1 MSEFVVEN
9 QSEYNILKAEITSD
23 RTEIGIDIKNVITDL
38 TIYEHIEKPYLTAKI
53 VFTDQ
58 HNIVQDIDFQGGEKI
73 SLKLVHSE
81 EKETGFEI
89 SKEFVIDNIE
99 NIVKADERS
108 ETVMIN
114 CTEYHMFESTVLNV
128 NKVYTGSASS
138 MIRKILRDFLDKS
151 VAITSDDSVSDMKVI
166 VPNMHPIEA
175 CMWLKQRM
183 TSVDGMPYYFFSAM
197 GVDNLILKDLGTILD
212 EKTPINTE
220 RPYIYAPSVNSDEV
234 SMQKYY
240 AIQSFSYR
248 DGENLVR
255 LIEKG
260 LVGAQYSFYD
270 TLTGLPQVSHFDI
283 EGDVLRGLTADKRL
297 GGQNTRHV
305 YGSDYAV
312 NGTKLTQYNSKI
324 ITEISASGAYTQG
337 NIRNNSYN
345 SETLSSSYKKKTIS
359 NALREFM
366 SKAPLEIS
374 VKSREF
380 LTGDA
385 NYSVGKLIRI
395 IFLDNA
401 PERDEQ
407 RAVIDHKLSGDYL
420 ICAAKHDL
428 NNFRGVTQLL
438 CGKLGSFGGEFE
450 L

>member
-1 MSEFVVEN
+1 MSEFVIEN
-9 QSEYNILKAEITSD
+9 QSEYQIIKAEIRSD
-23 RTEIGIDIKNVITDL
+23 RADAGIDIKNVITDIA
-38 TIYEHIEKPYLTAKI
+38 IYEHIEKPYLTAKI

-58 HNIVQDIDFQGGEKI
+58 HNIVQDLDFQGGEKLI
-73 SLKLVHSE
+73 LKLAHSE
-81 EKETGFEI
+81 ETLSGYEI
-89 SKEFVIDNIE
+89 SKEFLIDNIE
-99 NIVKADERS
+99 NIIKADERS

-128 NKVYTGSASS
+128 NKAYTGSASS
-138 MIRKILRDFLDKS
+138 IIRKILRDFLDKS
-151 VAITSDDSVSDMKVI
+151 VAITSADAVTDMKVI

-183 TSVDGMPYYFFSAM
+183 TSFDGMPYYFFSAM

-212 EKTPINTE
+212 ERTPINAD
-220 RPYIYAPSVNSDEV
+220 RPYIYAPSVNSDEI

-248 DGENLVR
+248 DGENLIR

-270 TLTGLPQVSHFDI
+270 TLTALPQVSHFDI
-283 EGDVLRGLTADKRL
+283 ETDILKGLTIDKRL

-312 NGTKLTQYNSKI
+312 NGTRLTQYNSKVI
-324 ITEISASGAYTQG
+324 SEISSSGAYTQA

-395 IFLDNA
+395 IFLDNT

-407 RAVIDHKLSGDYL
+407 RAVIDHKMSGDYL

-428 NNFRGVTQLL
+428 NNYRGITKLL

>member
-1 MSEFVVEN
+1 MSEFVIEN
-9 QSEYNILKAEITSD
+9 QSEYQIIKAEIRSD
-23 RTEIGIDIKNVITDL
+23 RADTGIDIKNVITDIA
-38 TIYEHIEKPYLTAKI
+38 IYEHIEKPYLTAKI

-58 HNIVQDIDFQGGEKI
+58 HNIVQDLDFQGGEKLI
-73 SLKLVHSE
+73 LKLAHSE
-81 EKETGFEI
+81 ETLSGYEI
-89 SKEFVIDNIE
+89 SKEFLIDNIE
-99 NIVKADERS
+99 NIIKADERS

-128 NKVYTGSASS
+128 NKAYTGSASS
-138 MIRKILRDFLDKS
+138 IIRKILRDFLDKS
-151 VAITSDDSVSDMKVI
+151 VAITSADAVNDMKVI

-183 TSVDGMPYYFFSAM
+183 TSFDGMPYYFFSAM

-212 EKTPINTE
+212 ERTPINAD
-220 RPYIYAPSVNSDEV
+220 RPYIYAPSVNSDEI

-248 DGENLVR
+248 DGENLIR

-270 TLTGLPQVSHFDI
+270 TLTALPQVSHFDI
-283 EGDVLRGLTADKRL
+283 ETDILKGLTIDKRL

-312 NGTKLTQYNSKI
+312 NGTRLTQYNSKVI
-324 ITEISASGAYTQG
+324 SEISSSGAYTQA

-395 IFLDNA
+395 IFLDNT

-407 RAVIDHKLSGDYL
+407 RAVIDHKMSGDYL

-428 NNFRGVTQLL
+428 NNYRGITKLL

>member
-1 MSEFVVEN
+1 MAELVIDN
-9 QSEYNILKAEITSD
+9 QTEYQVIKAEISSD
-23 RTEIGIDIKNVITDL
+23 RTETVIDIQNLITDI

-53 VFTDQ
+53 VFIDQ
-58 HNIVQDIDFQGGEKI
+58 HNIIQDLDFQGGEKI
-73 SLKLVHSE
+73 SLSLSHGE
-81 EKETGFEI
+81 ERTSGFEI
-89 SKEFVIDNIE
+89 SKEFLVDNIE
-99 NIVKADERS
+99 NIIKADERS
-108 ETVMIN
+108 ESIMIN
-114 CTEYHMFESTVLNV
+114 CTEYHMFESTVQNV
-128 NKVYTGSASS
+128 NKAFTGSASS

-151 VAITSDDSVSDMKVI
+151 VAITSVDSVTDMKVI

-183 TSVDGMPYYFFSAM
+183 TSTEGMPYYFYSAM
-197 GVDNLILKDLGTILD
+197 GVDNLVLKDLGTILD
-212 EKTPINTE
+212 EKIPINAD
-220 RPYIYAPSVNSDEV
+220 RPYVYAPSVQSDGT
-234 SMQKYY
+234 SSQKYY
-240 AIQSFSYR
+240 AIESFSYR
-248 DGENLVR
+248 DGENLIR

-270 TLTGLPQVSHFDI
+270 TLTGLPQVTHFDI
-283 EGDVLRGLTADKRL
+283 EGDILRGLASSKRL

-305 YGSDYAV
+305 YGTDYAV
-312 NGTKLTQYNSKI
+312 NGTKLTQFNSKV
-324 ITEISASGAYTQG
+324 ITEISSSGAYTQN

-345 SETLSSSYKKKTIS
+345 SETLSSSYKNKTIRE
-359 NALREFM
+359 ALKEFM
-366 SKAPLEIS
+366 SKAPLEIT

-385 NYSVGKLIRI
+385 NYTVGKLIRI

-401 PERDEQ
+401 PERDES
-407 RAVIDHKLSGDYL
+407 RAVIDHKMSGDYL

-428 NNFRGVTQLL
+428 NNYRGVTRLL

>member
-9 QSEYNILKAEITSD
+9 QSEYQIIKAEIRSD
-23 RTEIGIDIKNVITDL
+23 RADAGIDIKNVITDI

-58 HNIVQDIDFQGGEKI
+58 HNIVQDLDFQGGEKLI
-73 SLKLVHSE
+73 LKLAHSE
-81 EKETGFEI
+81 ETFSGYEI
-89 SKEFVIDNIE
+89 SKEFLIDNIE
-99 NIVKADERS
+99 NIIKADERS

-128 NKVYTGSASS
+128 NKAYTGSASS
-138 MIRKILRDFLDKS
+138 IIRKILRDFLDKS
-151 VAITSDDSVSDMKVI
+151 VAITSADAVNDMKVI

-183 TSVDGMPYYFFSAM
+183 TSFDGMPYYFFSAM

-212 EKTPINTE
+212 ERIPINAD
-220 RPYIYAPSVNSDEV
+220 RPYVYAPSVNSDEI

-248 DGENLVR
+248 DGENLIR

-270 TLTGLPQVSHFDI
+270 TLTALPQVSHFDI
-283 EGDVLRGLTADKRL
+283 ETDILKGLTIDKRL

-312 NGTKLTQYNSKI
+312 NGTRLTQYNSKVI
-324 ITEISASGAYTQG
+324 SEISSSGAYTQA

-395 IFLDNA
+395 IFLDNT

-407 RAVIDHKLSGDYL
+407 RAVIDHKMSGDYL

-428 NNFRGVTQLL
+428 NNYRGITKLL

>member
-1 MSEFVVEN
+1 MSEFVIEN
-9 QSEYNILKAEITSD
+9 QSEYQIIKAEIRSD
-23 RTEIGIDIKNVITDL
+23 RADVGIDIKNVITDIA
-38 TIYEHIEKPYLTAKI
+38 IYEHIEKPYLTAKI

-58 HNIVQDIDFQGGEKI
+58 HNIVQDLDFQGGEKLI
-73 SLKLVHSE
+73 LKLAHSE
-81 EKETGFEI
+81 ETLSGYEI
-89 SKEFVIDNIE
+89 SKEFLIDNIE
-99 NIVKADERS
+99 NIIKADERS

-128 NKVYTGSASS
+128 NKAYTGSASS
-138 MIRKILRDFLDKS
+138 IIRKILRDFLDKS
-151 VAITSDDSVSDMKVI
+151 VAITSADAVNDMKVI

-183 TSVDGMPYYFFSAM
+183 TSFDGMPYYFFSAM

-212 EKTPINTE
+212 ERTPINAD
-220 RPYIYAPSVNSDEV
+220 RPYIYAPSVNSDEI

-248 DGENLVR
+248 DGENLIR

-270 TLTGLPQVSHFDI
+270 TLTALPQVSHFDI
-283 EGDVLRGLTADKRL
+283 ETDILKGLTIDKRL

-312 NGTKLTQYNSKI
+312 NGTRLTQYNSKVI
-324 ITEISASGAYTQG
+324 SEISSSGAYTQA

-395 IFLDNA
+395 IFLDNT

-407 RAVIDHKLSGDYL
+407 RAVIDHKMSGDYL

-428 NNFRGVTQLL
+428 NNYRGITKLL

>member
-1 MSEFVVEN
+1 MSEFVIEN
-9 QSEYNILKAEITSD
+9 QSEYQIIKAEIRSD
-23 RTEIGIDIKNVITDL
+23 RADAGIDIKNVITDIA
-38 TIYEHIEKPYLTAKI
+38 IYEHIEKPYLTAKI

-58 HNIVQDIDFQGGEKI
+58 HNIVQDLDFQGGEKLI
-73 SLKLVHSE
+73 LKLAHSE
-81 EKETGFEI
+81 ETLSGYEI
-89 SKEFVIDNIE
+89 SKEFLIDNIE
-99 NIVKADERS
+99 NIIKADERS

-128 NKVYTGSASS
+128 NKAYTGSASS
-138 MIRKILRDFLDKS
+138 IIRKILRDFLDKS
-151 VAITSDDSVSDMKVI
+151 VAITSADAVNDMKVI

-183 TSVDGMPYYFFSAM
+183 TSFDGMPYYFFSAM

-212 EKTPINTE
+212 ERTPINAD
-220 RPYIYAPSVNSDEV
+220 RPYIYAPSVNSDEI

-248 DGENLVR
+248 DGENLIR

-270 TLTGLPQVSHFDI
+270 TLTALPQVSHFDI
-283 EGDVLRGLTADKRL
+283 ETDILKGLTIDKRL

-312 NGTKLTQYNSKI
+312 NGTRLTQYNSKVI
-324 ITEISASGAYTQG
+324 SEISSSGAYTQA

-395 IFLDNA
+395 IFLDNT

-407 RAVIDHKLSGDYL
+407 RAVIDHKMSGDYL

-428 NNFRGVTQLL
+428 NNYRGITKLL
-438 CGKLGSFGGEFE
+438 CGKLGSFGGDFE

>member
-1 MSEFVVEN
+1 MSEFMIEN
-9 QSEYNILKAEITSD
+9 QSEYQIIKAEIRSD
-23 RTEIGIDIKNVITDL
+23 RADAGIDIKNVITDIA
-38 TIYEHIEKPYLTAKI
+38 IYEHIEKPYLTAKI

-58 HNIVQDIDFQGGEKI
+58 HNIVQDLDFQGGEKLI
-73 SLKLVHSE
+73 LKLAHTE
-81 EKETGFEI
+81 ETLSGYEI
-89 SKEFVIDNIE
+89 SKEFLIDNIE
-99 NIVKADERS
+99 NIIKADERS

-128 NKVYTGSASS
+128 NKAYTGSASS
-138 MIRKILRDFLDKS
+138 IIRKILRDFLDKS
-151 VAITSDDSVSDMKVI
+151 VAITSADAVNDMKVI

-183 TSVDGMPYYFFSAM
+183 TSFDGMPYYFFSAM

-212 EKTPINTE
+212 ERIPINAD
-220 RPYIYAPSVNSDEV
+220 RPYIYAPSVNSDEI

-248 DGENLVR
+248 DGENLIR

-270 TLTGLPQVSHFDI
+270 TLTALPQVSHFDI
-283 EGDVLRGLTADKRL
+283 ETDILKGLTIDKRL

-312 NGTKLTQYNSKI
+312 NGTRLTQYNSKVI
-324 ITEISASGAYTQG
+324 SEISSSGAYTQA

-395 IFLDNA
+395 IFLDNT

-407 RAVIDHKLSGDYL
+407 RAVIDHKMSGDYL

-428 NNFRGVTQLL
+428 NNYRGITKLL

>member
-1 MSEFVVEN
+1 MSEFVIEN
-9 QSEYNILKAEITSD
+9 QSEYQIIKAEIRSD
-23 RTEIGIDIKNVITDL
+23 RADVGIDIKNVITDIA
-38 TIYEHIEKPYLTAKI
+38 IYEHIEKPYLTAKI

-58 HNIVQDIDFQGGEKI
+58 HNIVQDLDFQGGEKLI
-73 SLKLVHSE
+73 LKLAHSE
-81 EKETGFEI
+81 ETLSGYEI
-89 SKEFVIDNIE
+89 SKEFLIDNIE
-99 NIVKADERS
+99 NIIKADERS

-128 NKVYTGSASS
+128 NKAYTGSASS
-138 MIRKILRDFLDKS
+138 IIRKILRDFLDKS
-151 VAITSDDSVSDMKVI
+151 VAITSADAVNDMKVI

-183 TSVDGMPYYFFSAM
+183 TSFDGMPYYFFSAM

-212 EKTPINTE
+212 ERTPINAD
-220 RPYIYAPSVNSDEV
+220 RPYIYAPSVNSDEI

-248 DGENLVR
+248 DGENLIR

-270 TLTGLPQVSHFDI
+270 TLTALPQVSHFDI
-283 EGDVLRGLTADKRL
+283 ETDILKGLTIDKRL

-312 NGTKLTQYNSKI
+312 NGTRLTQYNSKVI
-324 ITEISASGAYTQG
+324 SEISSSGAYTQA

-366 SKAPLEIS
+366 SKAPLEIT

-395 IFLDNA
+395 IFLDNT

-407 RAVIDHKLSGDYL
+407 RAVIDHKMSGDYL

-428 NNFRGVTQLL
+428 NNYRGITKLL